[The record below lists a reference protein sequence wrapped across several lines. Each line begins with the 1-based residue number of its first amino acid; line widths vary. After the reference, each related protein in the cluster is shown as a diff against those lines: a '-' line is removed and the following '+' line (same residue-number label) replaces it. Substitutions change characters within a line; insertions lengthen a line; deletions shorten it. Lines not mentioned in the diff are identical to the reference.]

1 MISLK
6 YSKWVR
12 YSELLVVLYLPV
24 VSWGEG
30 WVMIMRDGRLQYNR
44 PTVACLSHFT
54 ATQDEI
60 STTTESAIRRK
71 PNWFASFPPQHRWP
85 WQLNIRLIFSGLSTL
100 FWTTRSNRRTLHR
113 TVRTCS
119 LLELADKITLSQN
132 F

>member
-1 MISLK
+1 MFSLK
-6 YSKWVR
+6 CSKWVR
-12 YSELLVVLYLPV
+12 YSELLVVLYLRV
-24 VSWGEG
+24 VSWEEG
-30 WVMIMRDGRLQYNR
+30 WVMRNGRLQYNR

-60 STTTESAIRRK
+60 STTTEPVIRRK

-85 WQLNIRLIFSGLSTL
+85 WQLNICLIFSGLSTL
-100 FWTTRSNRRTLHR
+100 FWITISNRRTLHKPG
-113 TVRTCS
+113 RTCS